1 MRISNT
7 FYGRKFRSMLLVS
20 SFTMVAE
27 IAVMLICKVI
37 AGNMLGESA
46 LAAVTTTTPLF
57 TFVLFVAACIAN
69 GTTLCF
75 ATAVGEMKPDK
86 AAEHF
91 GQGCLLAG
99 ASGIVLFLVF
109 ALFRNTLFSLIGMPA
124 SLVELVDP
132 FYNWLLC
139 VILVLPFSYFI
150 SELVYADGDGKTC
163 FSGYGLLIFFE
174 ILFSILLVPSMGI
187 AGISAALFFATL
199 ISLAVL
205 LTHFFRKKNSLHFR
219 FHFSIRDIAS
229 VFRYSVAC
237 SSAYLCFSI
246 FTFILTQFF
255 LHFCDSNSLPVLAMI
270 FEVIE
275 LGSIFGGIWLA
286 AEPLISVYR
295 GEGNLL
301 GVQNVMRHVNGA
313 ILKESV
319 AMTVLLILF
328 APLLAKL
335 FHIHSENILPEAIWA
350 VRMASIGCVAKA
362 FLRVYA
368 PFYQH
373 HHPFFSMFVATM
385 RDLFVPLAFCVILG
399 EIYGSRGIWVGLA
412 ISPYVAFV
420 ICLLA
425 FFAIYGRKRFPWL
438 LSLEKD
444 TWHSESCEV
453 TPQNI
458 LQMRDRIEEYLI
470 SNRVPEDIRY
480 KVMILVEE
488 LGMLVFDSNKGRVT
502 FAEFSVQISQNKILC
517 VMKDDGK
524 LLNMTDVELAVSNL
538 RAYFVTSLMAYQ
550 REKFYMLTTS
560 YNRHVF
566 RFDVEKTEFL
576 ASAP

>member
-1 MRISNT
+1 
-7 FYGRKFRSMLLVS
+7 
-20 SFTMVAE
+20 MVAE
-27 IAVMLICKVI
+27 IAVMLVCKVI

-57 TFVLFVAACIAN
+57 TFVLFVGSCIAN

-75 ATAVGEMKPDK
+75 ATAVGKMKPDK

-91 GQGCLLAG
+91 GQGCLLAA
-99 ASGIVLFLVF
+99 ASGIVLFLIF
-109 ALFRNTLFSLIGMPA
+109 SLFRDVLFALIGMPET
-124 SLVELVDP
+124 LIELVNP
-132 FYNWLLC
+132 FYSWFLGVVL
-139 VILVLPFSYFI
+139 ILPFSYFI

-163 FSGYGLLIFFE
+163 FLGYGLLICFE
-174 ILFSILLVPSMGI
+174 ILFSVLLVPSMGI
-187 AGISAALFFATL
+187 AGISAALFFAVL
-199 ISLAVL
+199 ISLLVL
-205 LTHFFRKKNSLHFR
+205 STHFFRKKNSLHFR
-219 FHFSIRDIAS
+219 FHFKIRDIVS
-229 VFRYSVAC
+229 VFRYSVAS

-255 LHFCDSNSLPVLAMI
+255 LHFCDSNSVPLLAMI

-275 LGSIFGGIWLA
+275 LGSVFGGIWLA

-295 GEGNLL
+295 GEGNLI

-313 ILKESV
+313 ILKEGV
-319 AMTVLLILF
+319 MMTILLILF
-328 APLLAKL
+328 APFLAKL

-350 VRMASIGCVAKA
+350 VRMASIGCLAKA
-362 FLRVYA
+362 FLRVYS

-373 HHPFFSMFVATM
+373 HHPFFSMFMATM
-385 RDLFVPLAFCVILG
+385 RDLFVPLVFCVFLG
-399 EIYGSRGIWVGLA
+399 EAYGSRGIWVGLA
-412 ISPYVAFV
+412 ISPYIAFV
-420 ICLLA
+420 ICALA
-425 FFAIYGRKRFPWL
+425 FFAVYGRKRFPL
-438 LSLEKD
+438 LLPSKKE
-444 TWHSESCEV
+444 TWRSESCEV

-458 LQMRDRIEEYLI
+458 LQMRDHIEEYLI
-470 SNRVPEDIRY
+470 SNYVPENIRY

-502 FAEFSVQISQNKILC
+502 YAEFSVQILQDKILC

-524 LLNMTDVELAVSNL
+524 LLDMTDVELAVSNL
-538 RAYFVTSLMAYQ
+538 RTYFVTSLLAYQ

-566 RFDVEKTEFL
+566 RFDMEKL
-576 ASAP
+576 SPRASVSTKYD